1 MKERREEAKEIE
13 RQGGRERMSGRRI
26 KTAKSSIKRTPSRA
40 RAEKNNT
47 VRGKIVKWEEK
58 N

>member
-1 MKERREEAKEIE
+1 
-13 RQGGRERMSGRRI
+13 MSGRRI

-40 RAEKNNT
+40 WAEKNNT